1 MNKELFNRLCEAKKY
16 QSMAIKSLFP
26 ENMANHLDVIEKEM
40 KIMMMECISDL
51 ILPDIFESKD
61 NSKDNKEENKSVK
74 KVNID

>member
-26 ENMANHLDVIEKEM
+26 ENMADHIDIIEKEI
-40 KIMMMECISDL
+40 KIMMVECISDL
-51 ILPDIFESKD
+51 ISLDIFESKD
-61 NSKDNKEENKSVK
+61 NKVENKSVK

>member
-26 ENMANHLDVIEKEM
+26 ENMANHIDIIEKEI
-40 KIMMMECISDL
+40 KVMMVECISDL
-51 ILPDIFESKD
+51 ISPDIFDSKE
-61 NSKDNKEENKSVK
+61 NKVENKSMK

>member
-40 KIMMMECISDL
+40 KVMMMECISDL
-51 ILPDIFESKD
+51 ISPDIFE
-61 NSKDNKEENKSVK
+61 SKDNKEENKSVK

>member
-26 ENMANHLDVIEKEM
+26 ENMADHIDIIEKEI
-40 KIMMMECISDL
+40 KIMMVECISDL
-51 ILPDIFESKD
+51 ISLDIFESKD
-61 NSKDNKEENKSVK
+61 NKVENKSIK

>member
-26 ENMANHLDVIEKEM
+26 ENMANHIDIIEKEI
-40 KIMMMECISDL
+40 KVMMVECISDL
-51 ILPDIFESKD
+51 ISPDIFESKD
-61 NSKDNKEENKSVK
+61 NKVENKSVK

>member
-26 ENMANHLDVIEKEM
+26 ENMANHIDIIEKEI
-40 KIMMMECISDL
+40 KVMMVECISDL
-51 ILPDIFESKD
+51 ISPDIFESKD
-61 NSKDNKEENKSVK
+61 NKVENKSMK